1 MCNLHNHCTA
11 VWGLYLK
18 EIMIFFFF
26 QVTADAYEKDL
37 QEALLQSKLEF
48 EKKEQVVCIELIHE
62 S

>member
-1 MCNLHNHCTA
+1 MFNLHNHCTA

-18 EIMIFFFF
+18 EIMIFFS

>member
-18 EIMIFFFF
+18 EIMIFFF

-37 QEALLQSKLEF
+37 EEALLQSKLEF
-48 EKKEQVVCIELIHE
+48 EKKEQVVYIELIDE